1 MKNFEG
7 NNPGPRKEFL
17 RKSKKNRFFAKCGS
31 RTPKL
36 WIQTS
41 KFWQRG
47 FENPGLEFLVGACF
61 RNPQRT
67 SRILEKT
74 ESYHQEPS
82 RIIIRNPRGSRD
94 PRGSSEM
101 LEKAEKEIFRNP
113 QRTSRILEKTESYHQ
128 ESSRI
133 CLPLL
138 EQKLVDESFLGA
150 IALQQSQYCSTI
162 ALTAPQAHRLRSPP
176 ASPESQ
182 SCWLAAA

>member
-1 MKNFEG
+1 MHKYGVFLKNFEG

-67 SRILEKT
+67 SRILENT
-74 ESYHQEPS
+74 ESYHQ
-82 RIIIRNPRGSRD
+82 D
-94 PRGSSEM
+94 P
-101 LEKAEKEIFRNP
+101 
-113 QRTSRILEKTESYHQ
+113 
-128 ESSRI
+128 SRI

-138 EQKLVDESFLGA
+138 EQKLVDERFLGA